1 MCMRYPHYQK
11 EIKYSK
17 MIKKLL
23 QIKVKRKKLKI
34 SALYRHKKPVKNFVY
49 SLPESEEMIIEE

>member
-1 MCMRYPHYQK
+1 
-11 EIKYSK
+11 